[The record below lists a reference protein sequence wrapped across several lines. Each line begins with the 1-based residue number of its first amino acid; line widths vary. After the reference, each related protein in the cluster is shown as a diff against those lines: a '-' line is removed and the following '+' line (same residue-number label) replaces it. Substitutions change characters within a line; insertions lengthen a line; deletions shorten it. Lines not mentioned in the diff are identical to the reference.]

1 MISMMLQ
8 RLIMQIHF
16 VGRDYDS
23 MVEFD
28 QSISIREALSK
39 ANIQPSTVIV
49 SFEDNILPHSSLI
62 KSDITLNV
70 ITVSSGG

>member
-1 MISMMLQ
+1 
-8 RLIMQIHF
+8 
-16 VGRDYDS
+16 
-23 MVEFD
+23 MVDFE